1 MISLSVLV
9 CLLIVWTK
17 DSRGDITVDQSPP
30 AISVVPGQTVTI
42 KCKASQVIDSDME
55 LYQLKPGHAPK
66 MLIYNGNTLVTGT
79 PSRFSGTWSGA
90 DHTFTI
96 SNVQSEDDAEY
107 HCGQSDAFP
116 YTFGQGTRL
125 IVKSRALASP
135 VVSLLPPSAEELSKN
150 WATLVCLVDK
160 FYPDI
165 VEVVW
170 EIDDK
175 SQTDGILN
183 SKSLK
188 ASDNTYSM
196 SSILTLTRAK
206 WESSEK
212 YSCIIKHENSAAPIV
227 STINRSQCTTA

>member
-1 MISLSVLV
+1 MSAWTWTINVIS
-9 CLLIVWTK
+9 
-17 DSRGDITVDQSPP
+17 
-30 AISVVPGQTVTI
+30 
-42 KCKASQVIDSDME
+42 
-55 LYQLKPGHAPK
+55 QLAKPG
-66 MLIYNGNTLVTGT
+66 
-79 PSRFSGTWSGA
+79 
-90 DHTFTI
+90 
-96 SNVQSEDDAEY
+96 
-107 HCGQSDAFP
+107 
-116 YTFGQGTRL
+116 
-125 IVKSRALASP
+125 RALASP

>member
-1 MISLSVLV
+1 MSMISLLATLLILIHDLHGQIVMDQSPASLSVL
-9 CLLIVWTK
+9 
-17 DSRGDITVDQSPP
+17 RGQS
-30 AISVVPGQTVTI
+30 VTI
-42 KCKASQVIDSDME
+42 KCKAGSSVSSE
-55 LYQLKPGHAPK
+55 GHWYQFKEGETPK
-66 MLIYNGNTLVTGT
+66 LLIYWTNNRHTGV
-79 PSRFSGTWSGA
+79 PSRFSGSQSGTEL
-90 DHTFTI
+90 TFTI
-96 SNVQSEDDAEY
+96 SNVQPEDDGDY
-107 HCGQSDAFP
+107 FCQQDYSTP
-116 YTFGQGTRL
+116 FGQGTKVV
-125 IVKSRALASP
+125 VKSRALASP